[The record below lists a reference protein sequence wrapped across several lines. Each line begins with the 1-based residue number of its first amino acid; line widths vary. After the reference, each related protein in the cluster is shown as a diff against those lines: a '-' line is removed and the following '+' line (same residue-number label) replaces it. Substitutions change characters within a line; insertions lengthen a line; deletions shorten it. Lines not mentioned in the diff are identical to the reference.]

1 MAVRVRFPF
10 RALLMKIKRNEKP
23 TQRKDIKFLR
33 LSVFFAVKQMLFF
46 TPLLHPNSTYLIFPH
61 VRNYFPT
68 SGKNFSHVWENASS
82 PEKYYKFP

>member
-33 LSVFFAVKQMLFF
+33 LSVFFRSQTVALFYTLF
-46 TPLLHPNSTYLIFPH
+46 TPQLNIFD
-61 VRNYFPT
+61 FPT
-68 SGKNFSHVWENASS
+68 REKLFSHQWE
-82 PEKYYKFP
+82 KFFPRVGKCKFT